1 MKKNRLFLLLLWILS
16 LVGIS
21 FYGGPVSYGFF
32 IMVTM
37 VPVISL
43 IYLLCVFIRF
53 RIYQELDSNSLVSN
67 QTVPFYFTLQNED
80 YFTYSGVRVSFF
92 SSFCAI
98 HDLEDNVEYELLP
111 GTGIRRETGLVC
123 RYRGEYEVGIEK
135 VRIQD
140 CFRLFQITYRNR
152 ETLRVMVKPNRV
164 QISGLKSVE
173 DLLATTGESRQRTT
187 EPDVLVRKYV
197 QGDDIRHMHW
207 KATAA
212 SGQLLVHGR
221 IGEEQQGV
229 SILMS
234 TCRFSK
240 KQTEYLPP
248 ENKILETALALTYYF
263 VNKKIPVRTCY
274 MEEHAVEMV
283 TESVDRYDSY
293 YEQLSAISFEE
304 NYTDEALFTKVGQSG
319 LVNAGRLVFFVLQKW
334 SAEAVFMA
342 EFLNQNNIPVV
353 AYIITDSMEEQIH
366 TGRLSRTSI
375 VTVAPDDKL
384 AEVL

>member
-1 MKKNRLFLLLLWILS
+1 MKKNRWFLLLIWILS
-16 LVGIS
+16 LVCIS

-32 IMVTM
+32 TMVSM
-37 VPVISL
+37 VPVISML
-43 IYLLCVFIRF
+43 YLLCVFIRF
-53 RIYQELDSNSLVSN
+53 RIYQKLDSKSLVSN

-92 SSFCAI
+92 SSFCTI
-98 HDLEDNVEYELLP
+98 HGLEDNVEYELLP
-111 GTGIRRETGLVC
+111 GTGIRRETSLVC

-135 VRIQD
+135 VRIRD
-140 CFRLFQITYRNR
+140 CFCLFQITYRNK

-164 QISGLKSVE
+164 QLSGLKSVE
-173 DLLATTGESRQRTT
+173 DLLATTGESRQRAT

-197 QGDDIRHMHW
+197 QGDDVRQIHW

-212 SGQLLVHGR
+212 SGELSVRNR

-248 ENKILETALALTYYF
+248 ENKILETALALTFYF
-263 VNKKIPVRTCY
+263 VNKKMPVRTCY
-274 MEEHAVEMV
+274 LEEGVVETV
-283 TESVDRYDSY
+283 TDSLDRYDGY
-293 YEQLSAISFEE
+293 YEQLSAVSFREE
-304 NYTDEALFTKVGQSG
+304 HTEETLFAKVWKSG
-319 LVNAGRLVFFVLQKW
+319 LINAGRLVFFVLQKW
-334 SAEAVFMA
+334 SVEAAALA

-353 AYIITDSMEEQIH
+353 AYVITDSMEEPVY
-366 TGRLSRTSI
+366 TGRLSCTEI
-375 VTVAPDDKL
+375 VMIDPDAEL
-384 AEVL
+384 TEVL

>member
-21 FYGGPVSYGFF
+21 FYGEPVSYGFF

-67 QTVPFYFTLQNED
+67 QMVPFYFTLQNED

-111 GTGIRRETGLVC
+111 GTGIRRETSLVC

-164 QISGLKSVE
+164 QLSGLKSVE
-173 DLLATTGESRQRTT
+173 DLLAAAEESCQRKA

-197 QGDDIRHMHW
+197 PGDDIRQMHW

-212 SGQLLVHGR
+212 SGELLVHGR

-234 TCRFSK
+234 TCRLSK
-240 KQTEYLPP
+240 KQAEYLPP
-248 ENKILETALALTYYF
+248 ENKILETALALTFYF
-263 VNKKIPVRTCY
+263 VSKKIPVRTCY
-274 MEEHAVEMV
+274 MEEHVVETV
-283 TESVDRYDSY
+283 TESVDRYDGY
-293 YEQLSAISFEE
+293 YEQLSAVSFAEE
-304 NYTDEALFTKVGQSG
+304 YTDETLFTGVWQSG
-319 LVNAGRLVFFVLQKW
+319 LMNAGRIVFFVLQKW
-334 SAEAVFMA
+334 SVEAAAMA
-342 EFLNQNNIPVV
+342 EFLNQNNISVV
-353 AYIITDSMEEQIH
+353 AYVITDSMEEQIH
-366 TGRLSRTSI
+366 NGQLSRTVI
-375 VTVAPDDKL
+375 VTVDPDDKL

>member
-67 QTVPFYFTLQNED
+67 QMVPFYFTLQNED

-111 GTGIRRETGLVC
+111 GTGIRRETSLVC

-164 QISGLKSVE
+164 QLSGLRSVE
-173 DLLATTGESRQRTT
+173 DLLAAAGESRQRKA

-212 SGQLLVHGR
+212 SGELLVR
-221 IGEEQQGV
+221 NKIGEEQQGV

-240 KQTEYLPP
+240 KQAEYLPP
-248 ENKILETALALTYYF
+248 ENKVLETALALTYYF
-263 VNKKIPVRTCY
+263 VNKKIAVRTCY
-274 MEEHAVEMV
+274 LEEHVVETV
-283 TESVDRYDSY
+283 TESVDRYDGY
-293 YEQLSAISFEE
+293 YEQLSAVCFEE
-304 NYTDEALFTKVGQSG
+304 NYTDEALFTGVWQSG
-319 LVNAGRLVFFVLQKW
+319 LMNEGRLVFFVLQKW
-334 SAEAVFMA
+334 SVEAAAMA

-353 AYIITDSMEEQIH
+353 AYVITDSAEEQTH

-375 VTVAPDDKL
+375 VTVNPDDKL
-384 AEVL
+384 TEVL

>member
-164 QISGLKSVE
+164 QLSGLKSVE
-173 DLLATTGESRQRTT
+173 DLLATTGESRQKKT
-187 EPDVLVRKYV
+187 EPDVLVRKYA

-212 SGQLLVHGR
+212 SGQLLVRNR

-229 SILMS
+229 TILMS

-274 MEEHAVEMV
+274 MEEHAVETV

-293 YEQLSAISFEE
+293 YEQLSVISFEE

-334 SAEAVFMA
+334 SSEAVSMA